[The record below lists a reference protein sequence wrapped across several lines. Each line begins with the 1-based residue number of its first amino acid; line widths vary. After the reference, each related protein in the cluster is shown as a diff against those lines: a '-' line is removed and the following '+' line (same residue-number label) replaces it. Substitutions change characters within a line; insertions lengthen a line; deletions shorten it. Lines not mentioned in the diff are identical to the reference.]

1 VEVVVHQVHQV
12 QVVLQEVQEHPDQV
26 VHQDRVVR
34 QVHQVLAEQVE
45 VVVLQDLQEHR
56 VQVVLAGLR
65 VHLEVLVVAVPE
77 Y

>member
-1 VEVVVHQVHQV
+1 VEVVVHQV